1 MVVIPIPSP
10 RNKIALLAVLVFGFN
25 FTLSWTSFTPALYH
39 SLLSWFRKTSPWTPG
54 TLSWYLSQCLVL
66 LACARARGRR
76 LKGKGNKKGNL
87 RVGVHKGRAK
97 EDVTK
102 RRPQTPEK
110 RRLYMA
116 DFFLIHRDLQANR
129 VKVTEA
135 LSYYTGYLFS
145 PTWKAILYRMIGKG
159 TGMKQVVIIP
169 ERLAEIVCRFK
180 SQFTAK

>member
-1 MVVIPIPSP
+1 M
-10 RNKIALLAVLVFGFN
+10 
-25 FTLSWTSFTPALYH
+25 
-39 SLLSWFRKTSPWTPG
+39 
-54 TLSWYLSQCLVL
+54 
-66 LACARARGRR
+66 
-76 LKGKGNKKGNL
+76 
-87 RVGVHKGRAK
+87 GVHKGRAK

-145 PTWKAILYRMIGKG
+145 PT
-159 TGMKQVVIIP
+159 
-169 ERLAEIVCRFK
+169 
-180 SQFTAK
+180 